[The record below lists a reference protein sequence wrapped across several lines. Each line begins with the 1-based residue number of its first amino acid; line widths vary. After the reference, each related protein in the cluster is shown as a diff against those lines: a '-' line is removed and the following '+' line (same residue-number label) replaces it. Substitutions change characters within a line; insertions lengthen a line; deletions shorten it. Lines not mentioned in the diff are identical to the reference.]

1 MKVYIGFDSRQ
12 NYSEY
17 YDKVFNAPYMVC
29 YQSIRNYNKNIE
41 IKPIILDDLIKKGYY
56 YRDVDPLASTEF
68 TYSRFLVPF
77 LNDYKGIAVFCDSDF
92 LWNCDIE
99 ELLEFY
105 DETDAVSCVQHDY
118 TPNTMTKM
126 DGLQQT
132 TYPRKNWSS
141 LMMFNCEHPDTQK
154 LSVEVVN
161 TESPKYLHRMSWAS
175 SIGSIPLT
183 YNYLEGDY
191 KYMENPKAIHF
202 TNGGPWHETWN
213 GDYGDEWIKVYDELT
228 S

>member
-12 NYSEY
+12 NYSQY

-29 YQSIRNYNKNIE
+29 YQSIRNYNKDIE

-132 TYPRKNWSS
+132 AYPRKNWSS

-202 TNGGPWHETWN
+202 TNGGPWHETGE
-213 GDYGDEWIKVYDELT
+213 GDYGDDWIKVYDELT

>member
-29 YQSIRNYNKNIE
+29 YQSIRKYNKNIE

-118 TPNTMTKM
+118 TPTSTTKM

-191 KYMENPKAIHF
+191 EYMENPKAIHF
-202 TNGGPWHETWN
+202 TNGGPWYETWN

>member
-105 DETDAVSCVQHDY
+105 DETNAVSCVQHDY
-118 TPNTMTKM
+118 TPNTTTKM

-202 TNGGPWHETWN
+202 TNGGPWHETWE
-213 GDYGDEWIKVYDELT
+213 GDYEDEWIKVYDELT

>member
-1 MKVYIGFDSRQ
+1 
-12 NYSEY
+12 
-17 YDKVFNAPYMVC
+17 
-29 YQSIRNYNKNIE
+29 
-41 IKPIILDDLIKKGYY
+41 
-56 YRDVDPLASTEF
+56 
-68 TYSRFLVPF
+68 
-77 LNDYKGIAVFCDSDF
+77 
-92 LWNCDIE
+92 
-99 ELLEFY
+99 
-105 DETDAVSCVQHDY
+105 VSCVQHDY
-118 TPNTMTKM
+118 TPTSATKM

-191 KYMENPKAIHF
+191 EYIDNPKVVHF
-202 TNGGPWHETWN
+202 TNGGPWHETWK
-213 GDYGDEWIKVYDELT
+213 GDYGDLWLDTYDKL
-228 S
+228 

>member
-77 LNDYKGIAVFCDSDF
+77 LNNYKGIAVFCDSDF

-161 TESPKYLHRMSWAS
+161 TESPKYLHRMSWAN

-191 KYMENPKAIHF
+191 EYMENPKAIHF
-202 TNGGPWHETWN
+202 TNGGPWHETWK
-213 GDYGDEWIKVYDELT
+213 GDYGNEWIKVYDELT